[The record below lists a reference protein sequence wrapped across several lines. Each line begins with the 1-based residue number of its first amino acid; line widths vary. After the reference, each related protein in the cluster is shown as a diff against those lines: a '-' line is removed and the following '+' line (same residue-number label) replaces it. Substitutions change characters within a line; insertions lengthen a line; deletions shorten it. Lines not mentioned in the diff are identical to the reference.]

1 MKTMR
6 FSFEYGVTMFRSG
19 LTKAIYKS
27 FLSSYQLNRSELE
40 ITPFIYVDLDS
51 GEVKFLTSLMSTK
64 EVGSE
69 IYAVSIASGGNVEV
83 LSTENH

>member
-1 MKTMR
+1 MM

-19 LTKAIYKS
+19 LTNALYKS
-27 FLSSYQLNRSELE
+27 FLGSYQLNRSELE

-64 EVGSE
+64 EAGSE

>member
-1 MKTMR
+1 MR

-27 FLSSYQLNRSELE
+27 FLSSYQLDRSVLE

-51 GEVKFLTSLMSTK
+51 GEVKFLTSLMRTK

-83 LSTENH
+83 LSTENY

>member
-1 MKTMR
+1 MR

-40 ITPFIYVDLDS
+40 ITPFIYVDFDS

-69 IYAVSIASGGNVEV
+69 IFAISIASGGSVEV
-83 LSTENH
+83 LSTENY

>member
-1 MKTMR
+1 MR
-6 FSFEYGVTMFRSG
+6 S
-19 LTKAIYKS
+19 KAIYKS

-51 GEVKFLTSLMSTK
+51 GEVKLLTSLMSTK

-69 IYAVSIASGGNVEV
+69 IYAVSIASGGNVEL